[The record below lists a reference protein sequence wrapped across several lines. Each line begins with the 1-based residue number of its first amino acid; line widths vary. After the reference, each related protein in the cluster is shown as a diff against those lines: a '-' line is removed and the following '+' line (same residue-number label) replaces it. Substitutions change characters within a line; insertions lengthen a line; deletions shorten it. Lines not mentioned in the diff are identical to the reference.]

1 MSSSSQRIPY
11 QPLSERDQFATV
23 YRVARWLRA
32 SVDWPAVD
40 PQDAELFRT
49 EVWEPLTRENP
60 AERSI
65 SVEGLRHLNKMAAA
79 HLPLD
84 LNRRYHL
91 SRLHVAGDS
100 DRFEFSCLQIQPS
113 QLTLAIARVPRRGSR
128 VREITVEFDD
138 RGAVVRLRPDPT
150 KGLRKLAADSPAL
163 AASIHEF
170 VQHAF
175 DIDRRCR
182 ELV

>member
-1 MSSSSQRIPY
+1 MSSSAPRIPY
-11 QPLSERDQFATV
+11 QPLTARDQFATV

-32 SVDWPAVD
+32 SVDWPSLD
-40 PQDAELFRT
+40 PEDAALFRT

-65 SVEGLRHLNKMAAA
+65 SAAGLQHLNKMAAA

-84 LNRRYHL
+84 LNHRYHL

-100 DRFEFSCLQIQPS
+100 DRFEFSCLQIQPP
-113 QLTLAIARVPRRGSR
+113 QLTMAIARVPRRGTR
-128 VREITVEFDD
+128 AREITVEFDD
-138 RGAVVRLRPDPT
+138 RGAVVKLRPDPT

-163 AASIHEF
+163 AASIKEF
-170 VQHAF
+170 VLHAF

-182 ELV
+182 EMV